1 MSGVPRINL
10 ESASEHDTEIE
21 RLIQLAK
28 KSIRCIRQI
37 LPHKKVPKLLLI
49 YLLFQAIKIQNN
61 FPVKRGI
68 SDTISST
75 EIITCESLYF
85 KNILV

>member
-21 RLIQLAK
+21 RLIQVAK

-49 YLLFQAIKIQNN
+49 YLLFQAIKM
-61 FPVKRGI
+61 
-68 SDTISST
+68 
-75 EIITCESLYF
+75 
-85 KNILV
+85 